1 MEATSRL
8 IIINGTKEHE
18 KKYGDDFKGYSQAA
32 KRVKDIKIKWNKQQ
46 DNLVVHKMDII
57 ASQSIKIE
65 ARILQH
71 LEYLK
76 KDGGPFT
83 SCQEIDEYLNN
94 SSISEKTKKKRLK
107 IEVQY
112 ARDSSL
118 TLPRSNL
125 IFRIRK
131 KSHKEGK
138 MQELTS
144 EEFGENLN
152 ILLTKKVSSLNKKNI
167 H

>member
-1 MEATSRL
+1 M
-8 IIINGTKEHE
+8 NGTKELR

-32 KRVKDIKIKWNKQQ
+32 KRVKDIKMKWNKQQ
-46 DNLVVHKMDII
+46 DELAGHKIEI
-57 ASQSIKIE
+57 RASQNLKIE

-76 KDGGPFT
+76 KEGGPFT
-83 SCQEIDEYLNN
+83 SCHKIDEYLVN

-112 ARDSSL
+112 TRDSSL
-118 TLPRSNL
+118 TLPRTNI

-131 KSHKEGK
+131 KSHK
-138 MQELTS
+138 
-144 EEFGENLN
+144 
-152 ILLTKKVSSLNKKNI
+152 KVKCKI
-167 H
+167 